1 MKILGIMV
9 LVGIMACFGLSA
21 GCSKKDPMDIPMK
34 ASTIE
39 EYSESMLKIS
49 RAFKNSE
56 DRKKFIGALEV
67 VAFGPATALSYK
79 LGGTALSAPGTTEK
93 LLALS
98 RKCDGKTP
106 REIIAMAEIA
116 KADLPLEEVEEQEP
130 KTKPEA
136 KPEK

>member
-1 MKILGIMV
+1 MKILGTMA
-9 LVGIMACFGLSA
+9 LVSIIVCFGLVV
-21 GCSKKDPMDIPMK
+21 GCSKQDPMDVPMK
-34 ASTIE
+34 ASSIE

-49 RAFKNSE
+49 RAFKSAE
-56 DRKKFIGALEV
+56 DRKKFIAALEI

-79 LGGTALSAPGTTEK
+79 LGGTTLSAPGTSEK
-93 LLALS
+93 LLALC

-106 REIIAMAEIA
+106 REIIAMAEKE
-116 KADLPLEEVEEQEP
+116 KADLPREEAPDQEP